1 MRIAYLHYHLKT
13 GGVTTVIRQQ
23 VEAVKEDC
31 ETLVFAGSPPESD
44 FPTQV
49 ISVDGLGYDSETDR
63 PCRPDIVAGHILEAL
78 YRKWPKGCD
87 LFHVHN
93 PTLAKNRN
101 LLKILHRLQKAGAR
115 LLCQVHDFAEDGR
128 PQAYFKE
135 PYPADSHWAV
145 INARDFR
152 LLRKAGLKPEGL
164 HWIPNTVGPLPAGK
178 DSGVEGKRILY
189 PVRAIRRKNI
199 GEAML
204 LSLFFAPPAELSITR
219 PPNSA
224 ADMDS
229 YRDWKDFV
237 GQHGLSVEFE
247 AGLSGDFEKLVSES
261 RFLLTTSITEGFGFS
276 FLEPWTAGK
285 LLWGRKLADI
295 CRDFEEDG
303 VRLDHLYT
311 RLAVPVSW
319 IEENGVQ
326 HRWTACFARVCRQF
340 QRPVSIGEVQQA
352 WKSICVDGT
361 VDFGLLDESAQQEV
375 IRQVIETPGRRR
387 MLLELNP
394 FLEHRGRLENKE
406 ACIADN
412 QRIVLSRYALS
423 IYRKRLLETY
433 RRVTSRSVR
442 HTVDKTVLLSFFLR
456 PETFSLLK
464 WCPYDR

>member
-23 VEAVKEDC
+23 VEAVKNDC
-31 ETLVFAGSPPESD
+31 ETLVFAGSLPASD
-44 FPTQV
+44 FPAQV
-49 ISVDGLGYDSETDR
+49 ISVDGLGYDSDSDR
-63 PCRPDIVAGHILEAL
+63 PCRPEITAGHILEAL
-78 YRKWPKGCD
+78 HHQWPDGCD

-101 LLKILHRLQKAGAR
+101 LLKILHHLQNAGAR

-145 INARDFR
+145 INSRDFR
-152 LLRKAGLKPEGL
+152 LLREAGLKPEGL
-164 HWIPNTVGPLPAGK
+164 HWIPNTVKPLPAGK
-178 DSGVEGKRILY
+178 DSGAEGKRILY

-199 GEAML
+199 GEAIL
-204 LSLFFAPPAELSITR
+204 LSLFFPPPAELSITR

-229 YRDWKDFV
+229 YRDWKNFV
-237 GQHGLSVEFE
+237 RQQGLSVEFE
-247 AGLSGDFEKLVSES
+247 AGLCCDFEKLVSES
-261 RFLLTTSITEGFGFS
+261 RFLLTASITEGFGFS

-285 LLWGRKLADI
+285 LLWGRRLADI
-295 CRDFEEDG
+295 CRDFEKDG

-319 IEENGVQ
+319 VEKNGFQ
-326 HRWTACFARVCRQF
+326 HRWTECFRQACTQF
-340 QRPVSIGEVQQA
+340 KRPASAGEIQRAWESISA
-352 WKSICVDGT
+352 DGT
-361 VDFGLLDESAQQEV
+361 VDFGLLDESAQKEV
-375 IRQVIETPGRRR
+375 IRSMLHAQDLRHALIEI
-387 MLLELNP
+387 NP
-394 FLEHRGRLENKE
+394 FLDHPGRIEDKD
-406 ACIADN
+406 ACIAN
-412 QRIVLSRYALS
+412 NREIVLSRYSLP
-423 IYRKRLLETY
+423 IYRKRLLDAY
-433 RRVTSRSVR
+433 RQASVR
-442 HTVDKTVLLSFFLR
+442 KVRHEVDKTALLAFFLQ

>member
-23 VEAVKEDC
+23 VEAVKNDC
-31 ETLVFAGSPPESD
+31 DTLVLTGSLPESN
-44 FPTQV
+44 FSAKE

-63 PCRPDIVAGHILEAL
+63 PYRPEAVAAAVLEVL
-78 YRKWPKGCD
+78 NRQWPEGCD
-87 LFHVHN
+87 LLHVHN

-101 LLKILHRLQKAGAR
+101 LLKILHHLQKAGVR

-135 PYPADSHWAV
+135 PYPENCHWAV
-145 INARDFR
+145 INSRDFR
-152 LLRKAGLKPEGL
+152 LLQQAGLKPEGL
-164 HWIPNTVGPLPAGK
+164 HWIPNTVRPLPAGK
-178 DSGVEGKRILY
+178 DSGADAKRVLY

-199 GEAML
+199 GEAVL
-204 LSLFFAPPAELSITR
+204 LSLFFAPPAALSITR

-237 GQHGLSVEFE
+237 RQHGLSVEFE
-247 AGLSGDFEKLVSES
+247 AGLCRDFEKLVEES
-261 RFLLTTSITEGFGFS
+261 RFLLSTSITEGFGFS

-285 LLWGRKLADI
+285 LLAGRRIADI

-303 VRLDHLYT
+303 VRLDHLYD

-319 IEENGVQ
+319 IEENGFPQ
-326 HRWTACFARVCRQF
+326 RWKACFCAVCRQF
-340 QRPVSIGEVQQA
+340 QQLASDEEIRRA
-352 WKSICVDGT
+352 WEAASADGT
-361 VDFGLLDESAQQEV
+361 VDFGLLDESAQKEV
-375 IRQVIETPGRRR
+375 IRAVVEAPDYRRR
-387 MLLELNP
+387 LVELNP
-394 FLEHRGRLENKE
+394 FLDRCGQVENP
-406 ACIADN
+406 AALIADN
-412 QRIVLSRYALS
+412 RRVVLSRYALS
-423 IYRKRLLETY
+423 VYRERLLEIY
-433 RRVTSRSVR
+433 RGVASRSVR
-442 HTVDKTVLLSFFLR
+442 HTVKKTVLLSFFLQ